1 MKYPHSRF
9 NQTLVTDVA
18 SSPHEYLI
26 GYALR
31 TAWPFCLKTFFL
43 IYVLVD
49 VSYRKVIPDLKI
61 LTSVS
66 ISVSYKKLLI
76 KVCINVVTVNG
87 LYQPKTS
94 FYFCIV
100 YRNVRI

>member
-31 TAWPFCLKTFFL
+31 RARQFCLNAFFL
-43 IYVLVD
+43 NYGSYIVD
-49 VSYRKVIPDLKI
+49 VSYRIVFPDLKI
-61 LTSVS
+61 
-66 ISVSYKKLLI
+66 
-76 KVCINVVTVNG
+76 
-87 LYQPKTS
+87 
-94 FYFCIV
+94 
-100 YRNVRI
+100 

>member
-31 TAWPFCLKTFFL
+31 RAWRFFL
-43 IYVLVD
+43 KPSFLSMCVNYGSYTVD
-49 VSYRKVIPDLKI
+49 VSYRIVFPDLKI
-61 LTSVS
+61 LTSMS
-66 ISVSYKKLLI
+66 ISVSFKK
-76 KVCINVVTVNG
+76 TVDKSE
-87 LYQPKTS
+87 Y
-94 FYFCIV
+94 
-100 YRNVRI
+100 